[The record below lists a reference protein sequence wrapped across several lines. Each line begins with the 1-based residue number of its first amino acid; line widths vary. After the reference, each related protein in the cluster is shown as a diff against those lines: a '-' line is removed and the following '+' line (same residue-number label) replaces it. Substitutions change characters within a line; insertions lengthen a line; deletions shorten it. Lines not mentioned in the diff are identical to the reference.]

1 MASTD
6 STSNN
11 PNQIPFTQ
19 AKLQENFKEI
29 PKKPEQRMTL
39 INPIFTYP
47 QLSLNQNNFGSNIVE
62 KKNTIINFPQ
72 RINSSHSIKNNP
84 EYDLFNQYSFVP
96 HFPNVNFGMPIM
108 SSQFKSY
115 GLMNSFS
122 HLKDE
127 RNLPL
132 KINPNTFM
140 LNSLVNENEEFYKDK
155 KEENKNIIKTKEI
168 FNEKDDEKN
177 NNSEKSSSSEKNNS
191 NNSNTNNLNN
201 INNINNNSNNN
212 NTNTGAKFFTNH
224 NYGYKCSCSKT
235 QCNRKYC
242 ECFNSGNYCVDCNCK
257 NCNNKPPVN
266 SYTNKRPTDEQSKC
280 KKDNVICTCT
290 KSGCNKN
297 YCECFKIGQKCTSLC
312 RCIGCENNDQ
322 IQSKKYNFN
331 YQCDSANSIYIIKNK
346 IYVENMEEK
355 LKNKILFGNVA
366 TMKNYDF
373 AAICKKR
380 KREENKNEEDEKNFG
395 KNIKNKIKKNE
406 NEDDINLFNDSLFD
420 NNGKVILRHINLF
433 RI

>member
-39 INPIFTYP
+39 INPIFAYP

-242 ECFNSGNYCVDCNCK
+242 ECFNSGNYCIDCNCK

-266 SYTNKRPTDEQSKC
+266 SYTNKHPTDESSKN
-280 KKDNVICTCT
+280 KKEKIICTCT

-297 YCECFKIGQKCTSLC
+297 YCECYKNGIKCTSLC
-312 RCIGCENNDQ
+312 RCISCENNDE
-322 IQSKKYNFN
+322 INNKKNNLNTVFE
-331 YQCDSANSIYIIKNK
+331 CCPENSIYIVKNDIYIENIKNK
-346 IYVENMEEK
+346 IGFNIAATSAMKENVVT
-355 LKNKILFGNVA
+355 L
-366 TMKNYDF
+366 
-373 AAICKKR
+373 CKKR
-380 KREENKNEEDEKNFG
+380 KREETKNNEESYEKKKKYA
-395 KNIKNKIKKNE
+395 KNN
-406 NEDDINLFNDSLFD
+406 DDIDLFNDSLFD
-420 NNGKVILRHINLF
+420 KNGKVILRHINL
-433 RI
+433 IHM

>member
-39 INPIFTYP
+39 INPIFAYP

-201 INNINNNSNNN
+201 LNNINNNSNNN

-242 ECFNSGNYCVDCNCK
+242 ECFN
-257 NCNNKPPVN
+257 
-266 SYTNKRPTDEQSKC
+266 
-280 KKDNVICTCT
+280 
-290 KSGCNKN
+290 
-297 YCECFKIGQKCTSLC
+297 
-312 RCIGCENNDQ
+312 
-322 IQSKKYNFN
+322 
-331 YQCDSANSIYIIKNK
+331 
-346 IYVENMEEK
+346 
-355 LKNKILFGNVA
+355 
-366 TMKNYDF
+366 
-373 AAICKKR
+373 
-380 KREENKNEEDEKNFG
+380 
-395 KNIKNKIKKNE
+395 
-406 NEDDINLFNDSLFD
+406 
-420 NNGKVILRHINLF
+420 
-433 RI
+433 

>member
-1 MASTD
+1 MYNSTL

-11 PNQIPFTQ
+11 P
-19 AKLQENFKEI
+19 
-29 PKKPEQRMTL
+29 
-39 INPIFTYP
+39 
-47 QLSLNQNNFGSNIVE
+47 
-62 KKNTIINFPQ
+62 
-72 RINSSHSIKNNP
+72 
-84 EYDLFNQYSFVP
+84 YSF
-96 HFPNVNFGMPIM
+96 
-108 SSQFKSY
+108 
-115 GLMNSFS
+115 
-122 HLKDE
+122 
-127 RNLPL
+127 
-132 KINPNTFM
+132 
-140 LNSLVNENEEFYKDK
+140 DK
-155 KEENKNIIKTKEI
+155 KEEKPKKDESKPKLIIPSFINSKPINFLNNFSSNISDKNNYISEPFNSFASIKSQQDFENTNQKLFPSHISNYMQLRPSFPISSFGLNNSKIISNNFLLNYYSEENEDFYKNKIENKIYPNLFNYNNKVFNKNI
-168 FNEKDDEKN
+168 NP
-177 NNSEKSSSSEKNNS
+177 
-191 NNSNTNNLNN
+191 N
-201 INNINNNSNNN
+201 INNINDESKIIPIKKLGSPKKNENINIS
-212 NTNTGAKFFTNH
+212 TGTKFFTNH
-224 NYGYKCSCSKT
+224 NYGYRCSCSKT